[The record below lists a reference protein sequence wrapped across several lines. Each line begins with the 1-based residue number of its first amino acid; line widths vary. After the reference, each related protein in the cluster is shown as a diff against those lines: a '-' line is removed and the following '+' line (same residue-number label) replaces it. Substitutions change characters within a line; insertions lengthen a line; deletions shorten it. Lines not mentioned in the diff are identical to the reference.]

1 MTVEQVI
8 WVDQKMTVPGKRGD
22 ETALRDGMT
31 LYFCPSALAADV
43 DENTAYHVT
52 LDASERK
59 EVRRIWRFFR

>member
-1 MTVEQVI
+1 M
-8 WVDQKMTVPGKRGD
+8 KVPGKRGD

-52 LDASERK
+52 LDKSERK